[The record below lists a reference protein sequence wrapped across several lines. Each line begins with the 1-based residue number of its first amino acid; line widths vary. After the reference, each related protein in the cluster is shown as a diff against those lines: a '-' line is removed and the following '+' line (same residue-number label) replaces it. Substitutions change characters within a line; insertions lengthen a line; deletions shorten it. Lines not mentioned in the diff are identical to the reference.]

1 MADPSSTKW
10 LQALIPLLPAV
21 LAPAVGWFLSQRG
34 VARRIKEFEHL
45 LKRMELVERLRSL
58 REYKGQTKSQF
69 RETLDAEVSNIVAG
83 LAELREAE
91 HPVHITAVEVKS
103 RWRRFLLLYKQASLK
118 GAIYKGLFYTF
129 LLFSVTVII
138 TFAIIPWEGGMIANQ
153 VFSLIFGGVFYLIP
167 SLLFRAA
174 AVRDYRRR
182 LKKGVLIDKKSGV

>member
-1 MADPSSTKW
+1 MDDPSLPGW
-10 LQALIPLLPAV
+10 LQALLPLLPAV

-58 REYKGQTKSQF
+58 QEYKGQTKSQF

-91 HPVHITAVEVKS
+91 HPIHITAVEVKP

-129 LLFSVTVII
+129 LLFSVMTAVS
-138 TFAIIPWEGGMIANQ
+138 FATLT
-153 VFSLIFGGVFYLIP
+153 SLEVVVASRIFYSIFAGVFYLIP